1 MTTDIQRASHDYH
14 NLEEAQKDLAHEGES
29 HAAHAPPQLPF
40 KITNQHV
47 RECLSEFLCTF
58 IYCAFGLGVN
68 AQVTLSKAAAG
79 NYTSVTLAW
88 GVAVTMG
95 MHVGGGVSHSHLNPA
110 ITIALAVWGVF
121 PWKKVPGYVISQT
134 LGALVGSLMI
144 YTMFYQI
151 IHAADPTKSTTA
163 TIFHTHPNAAVNNS
177 AAFITEMFA
186 TMVLLICLLALVDEK
201 NRPTVV
207 PSFPSCVG
215 ILVVGIGMS
224 FSLISSAALNPARD
238 FGPRIMLTLVGYD
251 GVFSANNT
259 YFWIPIVAP
268 TLGAIIGC
276 GVYLLLIMAHHPAKV
291 NNKGFF

>member
-1 MTTDIQRASHDYH
+1 MDGRLSHDYRG
-14 NLEEAQKDLAHEGES
+14 LEEAQKDIAMVEES
-29 HAAHAPPQLPF
+29 GGHGSAPPQLPF

-47 RECLSEFLCTF
+47 RECLSEFLSTF
-58 IYCAFGLGVN
+58 IYAAFGLGVN
-68 AQVTLSKAAAG
+68 AQVILSKAAAG
-79 NYTSVTLAW
+79 NYTSVTLGW
-88 GVAVTMG
+88 GVAVMLA
-95 MHVGGGVSHSHLNPA
+95 MHVGGGVSHSHINPA
-110 ITIALAVWGVF
+110 ITIALAVYGVF

-144 YTMFYQI
+144 YTMFYQL
-151 IHAADPTKSTTA
+151 IHLADPTKTT
-163 TIFHTHPNAAVNNS
+163 TSVIFHTHPNALVNNS
-177 AAFITEMFA
+177 AAFLTEFFA

-238 FGPRIMLTLVGYD
+238 LGPRIMLTLVGYD
-251 GVFSANNT
+251 GVFSANNH

-268 TLGAIIGC
+268 TLGAIVGC
-276 GVYLLLIMAHHPAKV
+276 GVYLVLIMAHHPAKV

>member
-1 MTTDIQRASHDYH
+1 MEIQRPSHDYH
-14 NLEEAQKDLAHEGES
+14 GLEEAQKDIAHDGGGHS
-29 HAAHAPPQLPF
+29 TAPPQLPF
-40 KITNQHV
+40 QIKNQHV

-68 AQVTLSKAAAG
+68 AQVILSKAAAG
-79 NYTSVTLAW
+79 SYVSVTLGW
-88 GVAVTMG
+88 GVAVMLA

-110 ITIALAVWGVF
+110 ITVALAFYRVF

-134 LGALVGSLMI
+134 LGAFSASLMI
-144 YTMFYQI
+144 YAMYYQI
-151 IHAADPTKSTTA
+151 IHKADPTQTT
-163 TIFHTHPNAAVNNS
+163 TNVIFHTHPNALVNNAS
-177 AAFITEMFA
+177 AFLTEFCA
-186 TMVLLICLLALVDEK
+186 TALLMCCLLSFVDEK

-224 FSLISSAALNPARD
+224 FSMVSSAALNPARD
-238 FGPRIMLTLVGYD
+238 LGPRIMLTLVGYSD
-251 GVFSANNT
+251 IFSADDY

-268 TLGAIIGC
+268 ILGAIVGA
-276 GVYLLLIMAHHPAKV
+276 GVYLVFIMAHHPAKV